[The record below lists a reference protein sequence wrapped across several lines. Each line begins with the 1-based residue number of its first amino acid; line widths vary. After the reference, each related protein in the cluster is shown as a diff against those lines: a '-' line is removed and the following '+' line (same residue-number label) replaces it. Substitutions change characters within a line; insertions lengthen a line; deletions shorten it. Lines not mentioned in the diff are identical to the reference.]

1 MSSLFSRSAR
11 RLALVLVSL
20 GLGASSSRAASDA
33 NTPAGWVLKGVSTL
47 TLQQSAYSANWNG
60 GDRGSW
66 TWVARFD
73 GEAERQW
80 TRSFNLTHQVLLSYG
95 QTSKQEL
102 DPANAARRVW
112 APPSKTNDQIV
123 VDNVARLTLDRAL
136 DPYASLRAE
145 SQFLDQSQP
154 NATLPVNPIRLKLS
168 AGVSRTL
175 TESADREVTARVGVG
190 GRLTTGRNFI
200 ELPPGRRTARY
211 TNRDLGLEGILTANT
226 ALLEKRVTYK
236 GRLSLFQPLVYSQ
249 RELLER
255 YDALVGAVDP
265 THRPIADDWRTINV
279 DLDNV
284 FTGRITSALAVE
296 LAARL
301 VYIKFD
307 TAASL
312 DTTQPLAVL
321 VPQVERNVR
330 RAGQYRQTLALALS
344 YRLF

>member
-1 MSSLFSRSAR
+1 MSSRLRSLAR
-11 RLALVLVSL
+11 RNALLVLVTL
-20 GLGASSSRAASDA
+20 LCAATA
-33 NTPAGWVLKGVSTL
+33 FAAPAAWTTKGVGTL
-47 TLQQSAYSANWNG
+47 TVQQSAYSANWSG

-80 TRSFNLTHQVLLSYG
+80 TPSLNLAHQLLLSYG
-95 QTSKQEL
+95 QTAKQEI

-123 VDNVARLTLDRAL
+123 FETVARLTLREVV
-136 DPYASLRAE
+136 DPYASVRAE

-154 NATLPVNPIRLKLS
+154 NATLTVNPVRLKLS
-168 AGVSRTL
+168 AGVSRTFVD
-175 TESADREVTARVGVG
+175 AGDRELTARLGLG
-190 GRLTTGRNFI
+190 GRLTTGRNFV

-211 TNRDLGLEGILTANT
+211 TNRDLGLEGVVTAQT
-226 ALLEKRVTYK
+226 SVFDKRLAYK

-249 RELLER
+249 TDLLER

-265 THRPIADDWRTINV
+265 SHRPIADDWRTINV
-279 DLDNV
+279 DVENL

-330 RAGQYRQTLALALS
+330 RSGQYRQTLALALS

>member
-1 MSSLFSRSAR
+1 MSPVRISSTR
-11 RLALVLVSL
+11 RNPLLLLVLSLWVS
-20 GLGASSSRAASDA
+20 AASA
-33 NTPAGWVLKGVSTL
+33 APAAWTTKGVSTL
-47 TLQQSAYSANWNG
+47 TVQQSAYSANWNG

-80 TRSFNLTHQVLLSYG
+80 TPSFNLAHQLLLSYG
-95 QTSKQEL
+95 QTAKQEL
-102 DPANAARRVW
+102 DPGNASRRVW

-123 VDNVARLTLDRAL
+123 FETVARLTLREVV

-154 NATLPVNPIRLKLS
+154 NATLTVNPVRLKLT
-168 AGVSRTL
+168 AGLSRTFVD
-175 TESADREVTARVGVG
+175 TDDRECTARFGVG

-200 ELPPGRRTARY
+200 ELPPSRRTARY
-211 TNRDLGLEGILTANT
+211 TNRDLGLEGVVTAQ
-226 ALLEKRVTYK
+226 ARAFDKHVTYK

-249 RELLER
+249 TDLLER

-265 THRPIADDWRTINV
+265 SHRPIADDWRTINV
-279 DLDNV
+279 DVENL

>member
-1 MSSLFSRSAR
+1 MSFASPMLRLRLMLVASL
-11 RLALVLVSL
+11 
-20 GLGASSSRAASDA
+20 AASLLCPSRGMA
-33 NTPAGWVLKGVSTL
+33 APTAWTLKGMSTL
-47 TLQQSAYSANWNG
+47 TLQQSAYSDNWSG

-80 TRSFNLTHQVLLSYG
+80 NPSLNLAHQVLLSYG
-95 QTSKQEL
+95 QTAKQEP

-123 VDNVARLTLDRAL
+123 VETVARLTLHEAV

-145 SQFLDQSQP
+145 SQFLDLSQP
-154 NATLPVNPIRLKLS
+154 NGSLAVNPVRLKLS
-168 AGVSRTL
+168 AGVSRTFIDV
-175 TESADREVTARVGVG
+175 ANREVAARFGLG
-190 GRLTTGRNFI
+190 GRLTTGRNFVD
-200 ELPPGRRTARY
+200 LSPSTRTARY
-211 TNRDLGLEGILTANT
+211 TNRDLGVEAILTANLVR
-226 ALLEKRVTYK
+226 ADKRLAYK
-236 GRLSLFQPLVYSQ
+236 GRLALFQPLVYSQ
-249 RELLER
+249 TDLLER

-265 THRPIADDWRTINV
+265 NHRPIAGYWRTLNV
-279 DLDNV
+279 DVDQL
-284 FTGRITSALAVE
+284 FIGRITSALAVE

-312 DTTQPLAVL
+312 DTRQPLAVL

-330 RAGQYRQTLALALS
+330 RAGQYRQTLSLALS